1 MRLGTGILRAH
12 SAVLKVQIECTIS
25 GAVRFKGARDNE
37 LDANHKSLL
46 KKSKN
51 QSIQKSI
58 LMTSFLNYVDLN
70 LEKFA

>member
-1 MRLGTGILRAH
+1 MRLGTGILRAN

-51 QSIQKSI
+51 QSKSI

>member
-51 QSIQKSI
+51 QSKSI